1 MAFYLTTAVR
11 NSMLDAITTATGNA
25 ALLRIY
31 DNTGGAPANANASIG
46 SCVLLAELVCAS
58 PFAAGAASG
67 ALTASSITQDSSANA
82 TGTASFFRLYKS
94 DGTTVI
100 AQGGCGT
107 SGAELNL
114 NTLSLVSGG
123 PVQVT
128 SVVWTAGNA

>member
-11 NSMLDAITTATGNA
+11 NARMDAITTATGNA

-31 DNTGGAPANANASIG
+31 DGTAPANANTALSG
-46 SCVLLAELVCAS
+46 NTLLAELTCAS
-58 PFAAGAASG
+58 PFAGASSSG
-67 ALTASSITQDSSANA
+67 AVTASAITQDSSANA

-100 AQGGCGT
+100 AQGACGT

-114 NTLSLVSGG
+114 NTLSIVSGG

-128 SVVWTAGNA
+128 SLVWTDGNA

>member
-11 NSMLDAITTATGNA
+11 NARMDAITTATGNA

-31 DNTGGAPANANASIG
+31 DATGGAPANANAAIG
-46 SCVLLAELVCAS
+46 SCVLLAELTCGT
-58 PFAAGAASG
+58 PFGAGAASG
-67 ALTASSITQDSSANA
+67 ALTAGAITQDSSANA
-82 TGTASFFRLYKS
+82 TGTAAFFRLYKA

-100 AQGGCGT
+100 AQGACGT

-114 NTLSLVSGG
+114 NTLSIVSGG

-128 SVVWTAGNA
+128 SLVWTDGNA